1 MSFFKKLFSSNA
13 KDSGKTGKKP
23 GAIIRKDL
31 NPEHQEI
38 VKLYTQK
45 NPTPLTSKEIVESIA
60 EELGKKPGG
69 VRSILSK
76 AGVYIKQEKLT
87 WRNNKELLL
96 KEIASYGCRDFE
108 GLSDELRNDKEV
120 AYMHVAEWSYNY
132 KYLPNKFKY
141 DKEFLMGT
149 IDRLVTEKKEG
160 EIILYLF
167 GRNSDDYENDD
178 FTLAHFKDDK
188 EVLLKA
194 WNSQNPKTRTL
205 GDLTDLSIDKQGGTI
220 LQRDKEFMLEAVKED
235 PMNYLYVGRD
245 LKNDSSLLDLVGADD
260 FSDYCDRIYDGLL
273 KEKYPDDDDDDG
285 EDNEDEVIEI
295 P

>member
-87 WRNNKELLL
+87 W
-96 KEIASYGCRDFE
+96 
-108 GLSDELRNDKEV
+108 
-120 AYMHVAEWSYNY
+120 
-132 KYLPNKFKY
+132 
-141 DKEFLMGT
+141 
-149 IDRLVTEKKEG
+149 
-160 EIILYLF
+160 
-167 GRNSDDYENDD
+167 
-178 FTLAHFKDDK
+178 
-188 EVLLKA
+188 
-194 WNSQNPKTRTL
+194 
-205 GDLTDLSIDKQGGTI
+205 
-220 LQRDKEFMLEAVKED
+220 
-235 PMNYLYVGRD
+235 
-245 LKNDSSLLDLVGADD
+245 
-260 FSDYCDRIYDGLL
+260 
-273 KEKYPDDDDDDG
+273 
-285 EDNEDEVIEI
+285 
-295 P
+295 